1 MTSLEIKRLQVE
13 YHKLFASRLDLEM
26 RIEETMIA
34 VKKYQDSVDAS
45 SKREQEIQ
53 DQLAAIAA
61 EQSEK

>member
-45 SKREQEIQ
+45 SKREQE
-53 DQLAAIAA
+53 
-61 EQSEK
+61 K